1 MTHSE
6 MRRRQEDKE
15 DDPRTASECQH
26 AQSKLTCIAGRRIVN
41 LLLMYIGVTIFSCT
55 YYIYCSRK
63 INHLV
68 SEPLV
73 FIL

>member
-1 MTHSE
+1 VNLSE
-6 MRRRQEDKE
+6 TGRRQEDEE
-15 DDPRTASECQH
+15 DDPLTAQSYQH
-26 AQSKLTCIAGRRIVN
+26 AQSKLTCIAGRWRVN
-41 LLLMYIGVTIFSCT
+41 SLLMYICITIYSCT

-68 SEPLV
+68 SEPFA